1 MQKKQAARRENGP
14 SKKKKKERENGKN
27 NIKVDW
33 LFTPRTHTQ
42 YLKRLRGRIEFCCR
56 QDCER
61 IDIIYLFCCV
71 GESRIHYKPELVSD
85 KMDPRHLRNCK

>member
-1 MQKKQAARRENGP
+1 MQMCKRNKQQEEKMAHQ
-14 SKKKKKERENGKN
+14 KKKKERENGKN

-56 QDCER
+56 QDC
-61 IDIIYLFCCV
+61 
-71 GESRIHYKPELVSD
+71 
-85 KMDPRHLRNCK
+85 